1 MLKWILIFMLIPATE
16 IFIYIQ
22 LGKYVGMP
30 VVVLLILA
38 TGAAGVIL
46 SRQQG
51 FYIIKRVRENLQS
64 GIVPGNQLLDGLLV
78 LVGAILLLTPGLL
91 TDLTGFLLLLPW
103 SRVYVREFI
112 KKRLR
117 RWMDEGKVIF
127 Y

>member
-46 SRQQG
+46 SRDS
-51 FYIIKRVRENLQS
+51 IS
-64 GIVPGNQLLDGLLV
+64 
-78 LVGAILLLTPGLL
+78 
-91 TDLTGFLLLLPW
+91 
-103 SRVYVREFI
+103 
-112 KKRLR
+112 
-117 RWMDEGKVIF
+117 
-127 Y
+127 

>member
-1 MLKWILIFMLIPATE
+1 MLKWILVFMLIPAAE

-30 VVVLLILA
+30 AVVLLILA

-51 FYIIKRVRENLQS
+51 FYIIQRFRENLQS
-64 GIVPGNQLLDGLLV
+64 GVVPGNQLVDGLLV
-78 LVGAILLLTPGLL
+78 LVGSILLLAPGLL
-91 TDLTGFLLLLPW
+91 TDLTGFIFLLPLT
-103 SRVYVREFI
+103 RVYVREFI

-117 RWMDEGKVIF
+117 RWIDEGKVII